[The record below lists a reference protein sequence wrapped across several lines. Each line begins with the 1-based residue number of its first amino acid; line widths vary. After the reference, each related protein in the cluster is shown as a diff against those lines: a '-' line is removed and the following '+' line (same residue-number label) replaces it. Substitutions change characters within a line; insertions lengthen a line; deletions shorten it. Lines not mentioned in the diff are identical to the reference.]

1 MKTIILISLKTLLI
15 IIFFSTNSLFSQDTK
30 APSVKVKSGI
40 LEYKIEMNGYAVIS
54 AISLDDGSIDDT
66 SPQDK
71 LKFYFG
77 GDTSVKELRFTCN
90 DLNFNECKQELIIE
104 ERLWV
109 QDEAGNVD
117 YNNAVL
123 KVVENPN
130 ICEGSK
136 LSVSHLDASRRN
148 INFSIDIFNRGQFIS
163 TLNSG
168 KMPLTSFC
176 CTYRLFES
184 RPFKED
190 DAVSGVTTADIIQ
203 IKNHLLGKRKIT
215 DPYLLIA
222 ADVNSSNNITVADIA
237 QMRKLILHGNTITKD
252 SWTFVPKDYIFPD
265 STYPYLAPRS
275 IAWRDSFCFIQQ
287 YFYCIKK
294 GDMHADIRSLNKFS
308 TRENRSKNFF
318 NKINSQ
324 DGELRV
330 DIFPE
335 QQLMFK
341 SLQFSLDIPD
351 GLEISRVES
360 NYMNIEAEHYQLIRP
375 NKSYFNFSYDQSD
388 GCHVPFG
395 QPLMTIYFK
404 GNTIENISSIKLANH
419 IVQSEM
425 VDNSDETYTLKMA
438 GTENLSDIFLIPNPI
453 QTQGWI
459 VFSATR
465 NEQCSLEI
473 FDMQN
478 RKVEEMKMS
487 IHEGLNK
494 IPIELI
500 KLRNGHY
507 FYRLNSQAGIRQNR
521 FIILN

>member
-15 IIFFSTNSLFSQDTK
+15 IIFFSSNSLFSQDTK
-30 APSVKVKSGI
+30 APRVKVKSGA
-40 LEYKIEMNGYAVIS
+40 LEYKIETNGYAVIS

-71 LKFYFG
+71 LKFYFD
-77 GDTSVKELRFTCN
+77 GDTSLKELRITCN
-90 DLNFNECKQELIIE
+90 YLNIIDCNQELNIFVE
-104 ERLWV
+104 LWV
-109 QDEAGNVD
+109 QDEAGNADFGFTILKIVD
-117 YNNAVL
+117 RIS
-123 KVVENPN
+123 
-130 ICEGSK
+130 ICEPPQ
-136 LSVSHLDASRRN
+136 LSVSHLDASKRN

-176 CTYRLFES
+176 CTGRLFES

-190 DAVSGVTTADIIQ
+190 DAVSGVTTADILR
-203 IKNHLLGKRKIT
+203 IKNHILGKRKIT

-222 ADVNSSNNITVADIA
+222 ADMNSSNNITVADIA

-294 GDMHADIRSLNKFS
+294 GDMHADIRSLNKVT

-318 NKINSQ
+318 YKINSQ

-330 DIFPE
+330 DIFHE
-335 QQLMFK
+335 QQLLFK
-341 SLQFSLDIPD
+341 SLQFSLAIPD

-375 NKSYFNFSYDQSD
+375 NKSYFNFSYDQFE
-388 GCHVPFG
+388 GCHVPTE

-425 VDNSDETYTLKMA
+425 VDNNDETYTLKMA
-438 GTENLSDIFLIPNPI
+438 GTENLSDIFLVPNPI

-473 FDMQN
+473 FDIQN
-478 RKVEEMKMS
+478 RKVEEIKIS
-487 IHEGLNK
+487 IQEGLNK
-494 IPIELI
+494 IPIELA
-500 KLRNGHY
+500 KLSNGHY

-521 FIILN
+521 FIILH